1 MAGILSLIG
10 RKIDDL
16 VKMGYP
22 ESVAKR
28 ISSGELPMDFESRMK
43 RAMEQGYD
51 MTPRYTGYDAIRG
64 VKDERLGNQPITEVT
79 DRLWTSDD
87 PMIAGTYAASNGGG
101 MIHPLL
107 MKSPDAVIDAQGNK
121 WGNITGIDVTPDTY
135 SKQVSTNDF
144 VRQALANDARIA
156 EIQNVVDYGNKAGK
170 MLTLYP
176 DMEDV
181 TKFGSNVRVDMTGD
195 NTRSLLS
202 AAFDPE
208 YTGKSIMG
216 GLTGMGILGQLLKA
230 RNKED
235 LD

>member
-1 MAGILSLIG
+1 MAGILKLLG
-10 RKIDDL
+10 RAVDDL

-51 MTPRYTGYDAIRG
+51 MTPEYRGGALTQIETPLKLFDNGFYTSQNPYLANTYSMKPDGNVMPVLINKSDYLPVQGGGSNWDEIPAGNSPELQHLLSDLGYRTEGQITTDQALSVAEKGGKSGVSYDSVRDIGPYTRG
-64 VKDERLGNQPITEVT
+64 LNKEMLGKAW
-79 DRLWTSDD
+79 D
-87 PMIAGTYAASNGGG
+87 ASNNTA
-101 MIHPLL
+101 
-107 MKSPDAVIDAQGNK
+107 S
-121 WGNITGIDVTPDTY
+121 
-135 SKQVSTNDF
+135 
-144 VRQALANDARIA
+144 
-156 EIQNVVDYGNKAGK
+156 VDPK
-170 MLTLYP
+170 
-176 DMEDV
+176 
-181 TKFGSNVRVDMTGD
+181 RV
-195 NTRSLLS
+195 RSLLS

-230 RNKED
+230 QNKED